1 MTLSFW
7 FSHNLWHKLWYDSK
21 WSGNSQFKN
30 GFRRKFQ
37 NDCGILRSGLSFKV
51 IKIKLHSLKSSNSF
65 SGNNLCVLAL
75 RLISGWFLF
84 SILVRILSFN
94 SAFYDFLWFFV
105 SRIFFSDSEYFRIFE
120 FSCSV
125 NCVVVRIATREGVV
139 CLYTKIKLQNTEKL
153 APIQSKNDVTWL
165 DPIKLIGWLTI
176 LVHFWLQKG

>member
-1 MTLSFW
+1 MPVSAFLMWSSSVGPLWPWPRSSF
-7 FSHNLWHKLWYDSK
+7 
-21 WSGNSQFKN
+21 
-30 GFRRKFQ
+30 RKF
-37 NDCGILRSGLSFKV
+37 
-51 IKIKLHSLKSSNSF
+51 KLHSLKSSNSF

-94 SAFYDFLWFFV
+94 SAFYDFLSSLEFFFR
-105 SRIFFSDSEYFRIFE
+105 RIFRKFSNSLVLLI
-120 FSCSV
+120 
-125 NCVVVRIATREGVV
+125 VVVRIATREGVV

-176 LVHFWLQKG
+176 LDDLRLT

>member
-1 MTLSFW
+1 MTW
-7 FSHNLWHKLWYDSK
+7 FKKAMESSIEKME
-21 WSGNSQFKN
+21 FE
-30 GFRRKFQ
+30 Q
-37 NDCGILRSGLSFKV
+37 NDCGILKKWSFLKIAGPSKV
-51 IKIKLHSLKSSNSF
+51 TKIKLHSLKSSNSF

-94 SAFYDFLWFFV
+94 SAFYDFFIV

>member
-1 MTLSFW
+1 MA
-7 FSHNLWHKLWYDSK
+7 FSDDQMWADICVRTHARVRPFLI
-21 WSGNSQFKN
+21 WSASMGTRSAFK
-30 GFRRKFQ
+30 KF
-37 NDCGILRSGLSFKV
+37 
-51 IKIKLHSLKSSNSF
+51 KLHSLKSSNSF

-94 SAFYDFLWFFV
+94 SAFYDFLSSLEFFFR
-105 SRIFFSDSEYFRIFE
+105 RIFRKFSNSLVLLI
-120 FSCSV
+120 
-125 NCVVVRIATREGVV
+125 VVVRIATREGVV

-176 LVHFWLQKG
+176 FDDLRST

>member
-1 MTLSFW
+1 MS
-7 FSHNLWHKLWYDSK
+7 WYP
-21 WSGNSQFKN
+21 QLEI
-30 GFRRKFQ
+30 
-37 NDCGILRSGLSFKV
+37 DCGILKSGRSFKV
-51 IKIKLHSLKSSNSF
+51 TKIKLHSLKSSNSF

-94 SAFYDFLWFFV
+94 SAFYDFFIV
-105 SRIFFSDSEYFRIFE
+105 SRIFFLIPNFSDSEYFRIFE